1 MITLYES
8 YDASSSFYSINNP
21 DRIASEY
28 IGPTI
33 VGNVTINDYMR
44 YEKGQDAKIEYM
56 TAKDYM
62 QGCSEIF
69 GKNIDYLYKNLP
81 EKSNVD
87 KYAKGML
94 KGDKFPIPNLDYV
107 NYGQEGRHRA
117 LAVAKA
123 FGEDATFPV
132 IVIRE
137 TEPTKEELRDYCN
150 RKFPNKPY
158 YADMFYDGL
167 VLKYFPEEDENEAEY
182 EGETEIETAELANND
197 FSDDDEIEIEKEIEA
212 EYGNA
217 GIDATL
223 DYLRKYYK

>member
-1 MITLYES
+1 MIILCES
-8 YDASSSFYSINNP
+8 YNASNSFYSIDNP

-28 IGPTI
+28 IGPTM

-44 YEKGQDAKIEYM
+44 YEKGQDAKVEYM
-56 TAKDYM
+56 TARDYM

-69 GKNIDYLYKNLP
+69 NKNIDYLYKNLP

-87 KYAKGML
+87 KYAKAML

-123 FGEDATFPV
+123 FGEDAIFPV
-132 IVIRE
+132 IVIKE
-137 TEPTKEELRDYCN
+137 TKPTKEELRDYCN

-167 VLKYFPEEDENEAEY
+167 VLKYFPEE
-182 EGETEIETAELANND
+182 ETEIETDELDNNG
-197 FSDDDEIEIEKEIEA
+197 FNYDDNTVNEIEKEIEA
-212 EYGNA
+212 EYGDT

-223 DYLRKYYK
+223 DYLRKHYK

>member
-1 MITLYES
+1 MIVLYES
-8 YDASSSFYSINNP
+8 YDASNSFYSIDNP

-28 IGPTI
+28 IGPTM

-44 YEKGQDAKIEYM
+44 YEKGQDAKVEYM
-56 TAKDYM
+56 TARDYM

-87 KYAKGML
+87 RYAKAML

-117 LAVAKA
+117 LAVAEA

-132 IVIRE
+132 IVIKE
-137 TEPTKEELRDYCN
+137 TKPTKEELRDYCN

-167 VLKYFPEEDENEAEY
+167 VLKYFPEENENEVEDDIEDDIEDNDINADY
-182 EGETEIETAELANND
+182 EDDFNDILVSEIED
-197 FSDDDEIEIEKEIEA
+197 
-212 EYGNA
+212 EYGNV

-223 DYLRKYYK
+223 DYLRKHYK

>member
-1 MITLYES
+1 MIILCES
-8 YDASSSFYSINNP
+8 YNASNSFYSIDNP

-28 IGPTI
+28 IGPTM

-44 YEKGQDAKIEYM
+44 YEKGQDAKVEYM

-69 GKNIDYLYKNLP
+69 NKNIDYLYKNLP

-87 KYAKGML
+87 KYAKAML
-94 KGDKFPIPNLDYV
+94 EGDKFPIPNLDYV

-123 FGEDATFPV
+123 FGEDAIFPV
-132 IVIRE
+132 IVIKE
-137 TEPTKEELRDYCN
+137 TKPTKEELRDYCN

-167 VLKYFPEEDENEAEY
+167 ILKYFPEE
-182 EGETEIETAELANND
+182 ETEIETAELDDNSFN
-197 FSDDDEIEIEKEIEA
+197 DDDDFVNEIEKEIEA
-212 EYGNA
+212 EYGDT

-223 DYLRKYYK
+223 DYLRKHYK